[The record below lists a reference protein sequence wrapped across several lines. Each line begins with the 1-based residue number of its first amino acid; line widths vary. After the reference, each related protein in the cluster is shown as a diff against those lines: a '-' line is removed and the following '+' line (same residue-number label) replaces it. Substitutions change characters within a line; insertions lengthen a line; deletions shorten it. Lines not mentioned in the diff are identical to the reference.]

1 MDHNDGESG
10 TNPATPAGAP
20 AEDSGV
26 RAPVTR
32 VFADTMPTPTVTSM
46 EGAPV
51 ELDAKVAAIRPSW
64 IDRILGKVL
73 SAAIIPESPG
83 GKVEL

>member
-1 MDHNDGESG
+1 
-10 TNPATPAGAP
+10 
-20 AEDSGV
+20 
-26 RAPVTR
+26 
-32 VFADTMPTPTVTSM
+32 MPTPTVTSM